1 MKVNFINL
9 LTLSIFILYISQTQQ
24 FSLFSV
30 PEIDPMALLSCDELY
45 SVIFT
50 SYENITEYID
60 QNIYYLKQKFPI
72 CIDLLVKNGRI
83 EALDYYLDE
92 LDKRKLDYRTSLK
105 LAINSIK
112 KELEDVN
119 IKYRYQKIEY
129 KNIYPASQWAQSL
142 DNIYVEIKFAH
153 RHDSPGCLEVEDR
166 KIDIKEDSLSF
177 TGTCSLGDDY
187 IRIDYSIKLH
197 KKINVAASVHES
209 GAVGRYRFTLKKA
222 ERGFWEKLLADGEEP
237 HSNMKI
243 WYEMKEKYQDEL
255 MGYEKDEDD
264 ENDKDDKD
272 GKSKDDDDN
281 DESDNKEN
289 EKDDKKDEK
298 KEEPKKEETK
308 KEETKKEEKKKEEPK
323 KEEPKKEEKKKEE
336 PKKEETK
343 KEETKKE
350 ETKKE
355 EKKKEEP
362 KKEEPMKEE
371 KKKEELKKEEPKKEG
386 KKKEEPKKEEPKKEE
401 KKKEEPKKEEPK
413 KEEKKKE
420 ELKKEEPKKE
430 EKKKEELKK
439 EEPKK
444 EGKKKE
450 DPKKEEPKAEEKK
463 KEESKKEE
471 PKAEEK
477 KKEEP
482 KKGEKK

>member
-1 MKVNFINL
+1 MKVNLKIFL
-9 LTLSIFILYISQTQQ
+9 SLSIFILYISQAQQ
-24 FSLFSV
+24 FSLFAE
-30 PEIDPMALLSCDELY
+30 PDIDPMSLLSCDELY

-50 SYENITEYID
+50 SLENITEYID

-92 LDKRKLDYRTSLK
+92 LDKRKIDYRTSLS

-153 RHDSPGCLEVEDR
+153 RHDSPGCLEVEDK

-187 IRIDYSIKLH
+187 IRIDYNIKLN

-264 ENDKDDKD
+264 EADKDDKD
-272 GKSKDDDDN
+272 KDKDDDDN
-281 DESDNKEN
+281 DNDDDTKDKEDI
-289 EKDDKKDEK
+289 EEK
-298 KEEPKKEETK
+298 KEEPKKEEPKKEEPKKEEPKKEEVKKGETKKEKPKKEEVKKEEPKKEEPKKEEVK
-308 KEETKKEEKKKEEPK
+308 KEETKKEEPKKEEPKKEKPK

-336 PKKEETK
+336 I
-343 KEETKKE
+343 
-350 ETKKE
+350 KKE
-355 EKKKEEP
+355 EKK
-362 KKEEPMKEE
+362 EE
-371 KKKEELKKEEPKKEG
+371 KK
-386 KKKEEPKKEEPKKEE
+386 
-401 KKKEEPKKEEPK
+401 
-413 KEEKKKE
+413 
-420 ELKKEEPKKE
+420 
-430 EKKKEELKK
+430 
-439 EEPKK
+439 
-444 EGKKKE
+444 
-450 DPKKEEPKAEEKK
+450 
-463 KEESKKEE
+463 
-471 PKAEEK
+471 
-477 KKEEP
+477 
-482 KKGEKK
+482 